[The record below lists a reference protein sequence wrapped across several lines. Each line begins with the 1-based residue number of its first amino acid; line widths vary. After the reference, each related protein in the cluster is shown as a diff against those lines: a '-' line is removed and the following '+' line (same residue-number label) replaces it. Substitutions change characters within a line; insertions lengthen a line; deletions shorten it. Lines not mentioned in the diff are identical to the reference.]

1 MLMTR
6 KIVVLSL
13 ALLMFGVSATLA
25 GPLVRKDKG
34 ASNNGVAD
42 SFLTCKDPFHTSN
55 CGNFATTTSPGPDGT
70 TITQF
75 VTNSGAQVN
84 PPAPPI
90 PGTVVFFDVFT
101 VPGVVTPGSVLTLNL
116 SPSDNNF
123 GIFACG
129 NGNGQAIP
137 GGGDPTA
144 GPFLT
149 GPCTVGDLGFSS
161 VGNTPLDEL
170 ITDTIL
176 GNTVTINFLSGVGFP
191 SSWTFFTDPGGL
203 VSLSLN
209 GTTNPTPE
217 PGSALL
223 LLAGALA
230 AGLIALKARR

>member
-1 MLMTR
+1 MTR

-13 ALLMFGVSATLA
+13 ALLVFGVSATLA
-25 GPLVRKDKG
+25 GPIGRKDKG
-34 ASNNGVAD
+34 ASSNGVAD
-42 SFLTCKDPFHTSN
+42 PFTACSDPLHANN
-55 CGNFATTTSPGPDGT
+55 CGNFATTSTPGPDGT

-75 VTNSGAQVN
+75 VTNTGDFGGD
-84 PPAPPI
+84 PAT
-90 PGTVVFFDVFT
+90 PGTVVLYDVFT

-116 SPSDNNF
+116 SPADNNF

-129 NGNGQAIP
+129 NGNGTQAVP
-137 GGGDPTA
+137 AGGAPIT

-149 GPCTVGDLGFSS
+149 GPCTVGDLGSSS

-176 GNTVTINFLSGVGFP
+176 GNTVTIDFLSGVGFP
-191 SSWTFFTDPGGL
+191 SSWAFFTDPGGL

-209 GTTNPTPE
+209 GSTTTTPE
-217 PGSALL
+217 PGSASL

-230 AGLIALKARR
+230 AGLVALKARR

>member
-13 ALLMFGVSATLA
+13 ALLVFGVSATLA
-25 GPLVRKDKG
+25 GPLVRRDKG

-42 SFLTCKDPFHTSN
+42 PFTACSNPTNPNN
-55 CGNFATTTSPGPDGT
+55 CGNFATTSTPGPSGT

-75 VTNSGAQVN
+75 VTNSGAQLN

-101 VPGVVTPGSVLTLNL
+101 IPGVVAPGSVLTLNL
-116 SPSDNNF
+116 SPSDINF
-123 GIFACG
+123 GIFACD
-129 NGNGQAIP
+129 NGIGRAIP
-137 GGGDPTA
+137 GGGDPTT

-149 GPCTVGDLGFSS
+149 GPCTAGELGFST
-161 VGNTPLDEL
+161 VGNTPLDQL
-170 ITDTIL
+170 ITDTIA
-176 GNTVTINFLSGVGFP
+176 GNTVKINFLSGIGFP
-191 SSWTFFTDPGGL
+191 SSWAFFTDPGGL

-217 PGSALL
+217 PGSASL

-230 AGLIALKARR
+230 AGLVALKARR

>member
-13 ALLMFGVSATLA
+13 ALLVFGVSATLA
-25 GPLVRKDKG
+25 GPIRKDKG

-42 SFLTCKDPFHTSN
+42 LFTDCSNPLNKDN
-55 CGNFATTTSPGPDGT
+55 CGNFGAATPGPDGT
-70 TITQF
+70 TITPF
-75 VTNSGAQVN
+75 VTNTGDFDGT
-84 PPAPPI
+84 PANA
-90 PGTVVFFDVFT
+90 GTVIFYDVFT
-101 VPGVVTPGSVLTLNL
+101 VPGAITPGSVLTLNL
-116 SPSDNNF
+116 SPTDTNF

-129 NGNGQAIP
+129 NGNGKAIP
-137 GGGDPTA
+137 GGGNPA
-144 GPFLT
+144 GPFLD
-149 GPCTVGDLGFSS
+149 GPCTVGDLGFSD

-191 SSWTFFTDPGGL
+191 SSWAFFTDPGGL

-217 PGSALL
+217 PGSASL

-230 AGLIALKARR
+230 AGLVALKARR

>member
-1 MLMTR
+1 MTR
-6 KIVVLSL
+6 KIVILSL
-13 ALLMFGVSATLA
+13 AFLLFGVSATLA
-25 GPLVRKDKG
+25 GPLVRKDRG

-42 SFLTCKDPFHTSN
+42 PFTACSNPTNPNN
-55 CGNFATTTSPGPDGT
+55 CGNFATTSTPGPDGT

-75 VTNSGAQVN
+75 VTNTGDPGGS
-84 PPAPPI
+84 PAT

-101 VPGVVTPGSVLTLNL
+101 VPGVVSPGSVLTLNL

-149 GPCTVGDLGFSS
+149 GPCTVGDLGFSG

-191 SSWTFFTDPGGL
+191 PSWAFFTDPGGL

-217 PGSALL
+217 PGSASL

-230 AGLIALKARR
+230 AGLVALKARR

>member
-13 ALLMFGVSATLA
+13 ALLVFSVSATLA
-25 GPLVRKDKG
+25 GPLVRRDKG
-34 ASNNGVAD
+34 ASSNGVAD
-42 SFLTCKDPFHTSN
+42 PFTACSNPTNVNN
-55 CGNFATTTSPGPDGT
+55 CGNFGAPTAGPDGT
-70 TITQF
+70 TITPF
-75 VTNSGAQVN
+75 VTNTGDFGGD
-84 PPAPPI
+84 PAT
-90 PGTVVFFDVFT
+90 PGTVVLYDVFT

-116 SPSDNNF
+116 SPTDNNF

-137 GGGDPTA
+137 GGGDPTT
-144 GPFLT
+144 GPFLK
-149 GPCTVGDLGFSS
+149 GPCTVGELGFSS

-191 SSWTFFTDPGGL
+191 SSWAFFTDPGGL

-209 GTTNPTPE
+209 GSTTTTTE
-217 PGSALL
+217 PGSASL

-230 AGLIALKARR
+230 AGLVALKARR